1 MEAQSLRL
9 VSDMD
14 LQIPFRSG
22 EDLFGALIFVVTV
35 ILVVVVLDMDIS
47 LYSSPFRAPGRT
59 SN

>member
-1 MEAQSLRL
+1 
-9 VSDMD
+9 MD